1 MAQYAVIDLEVSGD
15 YISDFC
21 CRANVIFRTAGVM
34 PSNMD
39 LFSKLPIDFESRSY
53 KDNWART
60 IWYVFSQ
67 IYTCESIV
75 TESFQPFHSEVPGMQ
90 QVSGSDGFF
99 QPRPLK
105 DM

>member
-1 MAQYAVIDLEVSGD
+1 MAEFAVIDLEVSDD

-21 CRANVIFRTAGVM
+21 HRANVIFRTAGMM

-67 IYTCESIV
+67 IYTFESIV
-75 TESFQPFHSEVPGMQ
+75 AESLAISF
-90 QVSGSDGFF
+90 
-99 QPRPLK
+99 
-105 DM
+105 